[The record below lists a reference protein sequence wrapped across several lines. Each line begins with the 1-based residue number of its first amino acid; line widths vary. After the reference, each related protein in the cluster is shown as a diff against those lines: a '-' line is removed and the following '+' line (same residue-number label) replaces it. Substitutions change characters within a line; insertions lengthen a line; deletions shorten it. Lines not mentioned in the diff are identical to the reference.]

1 MSSPKQ
7 PMKTGTKAQSEPKL
21 SEVARHIVR
30 PSGIVST
37 GWNPVRVKL
46 RDLGIRFQLW
56 QQGAARLILAKRE
69 DGLYAAGIG
78 GVVISI
84 PRQVGKT
91 FLIGAIIFAL
101 CLLHP
106 NLTVIWTAHRVRT
119 ARETFRAMQGFARRK
134 SIAPFVDRVIR
145 GAGDEAVAFKNGS
158 RILFGARQ
166 TGFGRGFTK
175 VDILVFDEAQ
185 ILQEDALDDMVPA
198 TNQSPNPLVIFTGTP
213 PKATDPG
220 EVFTRFRR
228 ESLAGEVDDVLYIEL
243 SADPDCDPEKW
254 PTGFID
260 WTQVAKANPSFPK
273 WTPRAAVMRM
283 LRLLGLASFRL
294 EGLGIWLD
302 EAAERATIKKSD
314 WNALRAEQPP
324 TGGQLALG
332 VKFSVDG
339 LRVSLSAVRRP
350 LVGPLYGEV
359 LADRLLADGLGWLV
373 DVIVKSWRQTCGIV
387 IDGKAGRDLLV
398 GELVKAG
405 VPKRMLILPNTDE
418 VIAAHTMTLQA
429 VNDSTVN
436 HGNQPG
442 LNASVASAA
451 QRKIGNMGGWGWEA
465 IGDGDV
471 VPLESFTLA
480 LWAASTS
487 KLKATGSVPR
497 RIS

>member
-1 MSSPKQ
+1 
-7 PMKTGTKAQSEPKL
+7 MKNGTKAQSEPKL

-46 RDLGIRFQLW
+46 RDLGIRFQAW

-185 ILQEDALDDMVPA
+185 ILQEDALDDMVPG

-243 SADPDCDPEKW
+243 SADPECDPEKW
-254 PTGFID
+254 PPGFID
-260 WTQVAKANPSFPK
+260 WVQVAKANPSFPK

-302 EAAERATIKKSD
+302 DDAEKATIKKSV
-314 WNALRAEQPP
+314 WAALHAEPP
-324 TGGQLALG
+324 TSGNLALG
-332 VKFSVDG
+332 VKFSLDG
-339 LRVSLSAVRRP
+339 QRVSLAVVRRP
-350 LVGPLYGEV
+350 VEGPLYGEV
-359 LADRLLADGLGWLV
+359 LAERHVTDGLGWLV
-373 DVIVKSWRQTCGIV
+373 DLLVPLSRKVSVIV
-387 IDGKAGRDLLV
+387 IDGKSGAGDLRQRLMDQ
-398 GELVKAG
+398 KARER
-405 VPKRMLILPNTDE
+405 VLIFPTTAQVIEAHSMMLGAVTDG
-418 VIAAHTMTLQA
+418 TF
-429 VNDSTVN
+429 S
-436 HGNQPG
+436 HGNQAG
-442 LNASVASAA
+442 LNGAVAAA
-451 QRKIGNMGGWGWEA
+451 TKRKIGTLGGWGWEA

-471 VPLESFTLA
+471 NPLDAMTLA
-480 LWAASTS
+480 VWGAAT
-487 KLKATGSVPR
+487 KAKPKTGNGWKAVVM
-497 RIS
+497 